1 MKQNEDEIKNLRE
14 QVNTQ
19 RSAKV
24 NLERENHLDER
35 VDHER
40 RRGIKKVRN
49 AVRDYG
55 DDCIEAK
62 ILDKV

>member
-24 NLERENHLDER
+24 NLERENQKLMVELKPLREQINNER
-35 VDHER
+35 SM
-40 RRGIKKVRN
+40 KVELEN
-49 AVRDYG
+49 Q
-55 DDCIEAK
+55 I
-62 ILDKV
+62 